1 MRYRKKP
8 VEVEAI
14 QLTQDN
20 MVEVLTFCNHKDI
33 IASSEGSN
41 ISIKTLEG
49 TMIGNVG
56 DYIIKGVAG
65 EFYPCKPDIF
75 EATYEPAK
83 NEMLITPDEMLATA
97 APTWVDMRMTLIPED
112 IATIA
117 EWLDNDPRMKKVE
130 FDADWCQLH
139 FEVEYGEEVGPDAAT
154 WASFT
159 IYEGTT
165 IIRENGIY
173 RTECKNGQ

>member
-1 MRYRKKP
+1 MKYKKKP
-8 VEVEAI
+8 VEIEAI
-14 QLTQDN
+14 QLTKEN
-20 MVEVLTFCNHKDI
+20 TCEVLTFCNSPGDI
-33 IASSEGSN
+33 IASNDDGT

-49 TMIGNVG
+49 TMVANIG
-56 DYIIKGVAG
+56 DYVIKGVAG

-75 EATYEPAK
+75 EATYEPV
-83 NEMLITPDEMLATA
+83 EDEMLATA
-97 APTWVDMRMTLIPED
+97 APTWVNMRMTLVPED

-130 FDADWCQLH
+130 FDTDWCQLH
-139 FEVEYGEEVGPDAAT
+139 FEVEYGKEAGPDAAT

-173 RTECKNGQ
+173 RTECKNG